1 MEKRITITETKFI
14 TKDKTSLINEDGQ
27 ETFREKLYFEVTGID
42 DEGKERHRVE
52 FELINIPLTNNFNKN
67 QETRRK
73 IYAFILK
80 NRFGVDGKVPNKKT
94 NPNAWDFYINNIG
107 VFYPIELFKGETK
120 YPIEIIED
128 YED

>member
-67 QETRRK
+67 QEIRRK
-73 IYAFILK
+73 IYVQIMK
-80 NRFGVDGKVPNKKT
+80 DRFGLDKIPNKQT
-94 NPNAWDFYINNIG
+94 NPDARDFYINNIE
-107 VFYPIELFKGETK
+107 VFYPIELYEGETK
-120 YPIEIIED
+120 YPIEIFEEFEED
-128 YED
+128 